1 MKKENIYHLKT
12 GLNSLKRNK
21 MKNIHVLPT
30 DKPSRLII
38 QNSNRLILG
47 VLDYAII
54 ENRQHIYITSDED
67 LMIGDYYIAGVDIYQ
82 CLSSIELEDLSIDSY
97 CKKIILT
104 TDQDLIKDGVQ
115 VIEDEFLEWFIKNPS
130 CEEVKVNKIYN
141 DYGETDIFDLVC
153 TPHFFKYKITIPQE
167 EAAEYILINYFDEEF
182 VELFNSLNISL
193 GLINKYQL
201 LDIQYQIA
209 EKRLDG
215 YYVMIKDLKCPI
227 DNQGELQ
234 NWDNKTFDR
243 EYQMLLKLKQI
254 QEKNE

>member
-1 MKKENIYHLKT
+1 ME
-12 GLNSLKRNK
+12 
-21 MKNIHVLPT
+21 NIHVLPT
-30 DKPSRLII
+30 DKPSSL
-38 QNSNRLILG
+38 
-47 VLDYAII
+47 VLETKNNNLFITTTKDFGTKIMKF
-54 ENRQHIYITSDED
+54 QHIYITNDEEIKEGDWVYNIVSKTKFKASKQLID
-67 LMIGDYYIAGVDIYQ
+67 LINNPNVT
-82 CLSSIELEDLSIDSY
+82 LTTN
-97 CKKIILT
+97 KKIILT

-167 EAAEYILINYFDEEF
+167 ESNENILINYFDEEF
-182 VELFNSLNISL
+182 VELFNSLNKSL

>member
-1 MKKENIYHLKT
+1 ME
-12 GLNSLKRNK
+12 
-21 MKNIHVLPT
+21 NIHVLPT

-38 QNSNRLILG
+38 QNGNKLILG
-47 VLDYAII
+47 GLEYSII
-54 ENRQHIYITSDED
+54 ENRQHIYITNDEE
-67 LMIGDYYIAGVDIYQ
+67 IKEGDWYIHKQINYLRVSNSTAIPMDA
-82 CLSSIELEDLSIDSY
+82 
-97 CKKIILT
+97 KKIILT
-104 TDQDLIKDGVQ
+104 TDLELIKDGVQ
-115 VIEDEFLEWFIKNPS
+115 AIDNEFLEWFIKNPS

-215 YYVMIKDLKCPI
+215 YYVMIKDLKCSI